1 MGGLLRTIGRVL
13 LFLQFSFIIGFF
25 VSLSRVTPADD
36 PVGKLGFSVFVF
48 GIPGLMSFIGGKYL
62 KNRKETRK
70 RMREQ
75 NLIPARD
82 SLRVSDLLRFIGYII
97 LFGIEWKFLTVLAE
111 WPVPKSQLTTIYGV
125 GLFFFILGIFM
136 LWRASRIDAKAD
148 ALYMQQQAEDMNLS
162 DEDNEDDEEES
173 EDWDDEPVHSR
184 AAAETAASAPLLPKM
199 VSCPGCGAQTKVS
212 PRSPASCTIA
222 DLRLH
227 TIKRSTLLSN
237 DCC

>member
-13 LFLQFSFIIGFF
+13 LFLQVAFIFGFF

-62 KNRKETRK
+62 KKRKETRK
-70 RMREQ
+70 MMREQ

-97 LFGIEWKFLTVLAE
+97 LFGIEWKYLTVLAE
-111 WPVPKSQLTTIYGV
+111 WPIPKSQLTTIYGV

-148 ALYMQQQAEDMNLS
+148 ALYMQQQAENMNPS
-162 DEDNEDDEEES
+162 DEDNEDDEEEN
-173 EDWDDEPVHSR
+173 EDGDDEPVHSR
-184 AAAETAASAPLLPKM
+184 AAAEVAASTPLLPKM
-199 VSCPGCGAQTKVS
+199 VSCPGCGAQTEVP
-212 PRSPASCTIA
+212 PRSTASCDYCGSA
-222 DLRLH
+222 VPYE
-227 TIKRSTLLSN
+227 
-237 DCC
+237 

>member
-13 LFLQFSFIIGFF
+13 LFLQFAFIIGFF

-62 KNRKETRK
+62 KKRTETRK

-111 WPVPKSQLTTIYGV
+111 WPVPKSHLTTVYGV

-148 ALYMQQQAEDMNLS
+148 ALYMQQQEENMNLS
-162 DEDNEDDEEES
+162 DEDIEDDEEEN
-173 EDWDDEPVHSR
+173 EDWDDDEPQQAR
-184 AAAETAASAPLLPKM
+184 GLAAAESAAASAPLLPKM

-212 PRSPASCTIA
+212 PRSPASCDYCGSA
-222 DLRLH
+222 VAYDQA
-227 TIKRSTLLSN
+227 
-237 DCC
+237 